1 MPQLSGLTNS
11 CSGGLGL
18 FAVFLDTLRTQ
29 TARLGPDTVRP
40 NQGGSE
46 KGGSEKGGSEKGGT
60 EKGRE
65 AQAVYSVCVTSTYKV
80 TRSPG

>member
-46 KGGSEKGGSEKGGT
+46 KGGSEKGGT

>member
-46 KGGSEKGGSEKGGT
+46 KGGSEKGGSEKG
-60 EKGRE
+60 RE